1 MTTNAPPDQPQ
12 NNLDQDPFARFQ
24 AWYAEAEQAEPGLA
38 EAMVL
43 ATVGPGG
50 APSARVVLLKGHD
63 RRGFTFYTNLG
74 SRKGDE
80 MDANPLVALCFHW
93 KSLGRQV
100 RIEGPIEPVKAP
112 EADAYF
118 ASRPRGSQLGAWA
131 SHQSQ
136 PLAERADLVARIAQ
150 FDERFADTPI
160 TRPPFWSGYRVI
172 PSAMEFWRHG
182 DDRLHERLRFRRGE
196 QDTWTTQYLYP

>member
-1 MTTNAPPDQPQ
+1 MTSATVDKPATS
-12 NNLDQDPFARFQ
+12 LEQDPIARFQ

-38 EAMVL
+38 DAMVL

-50 APSARVVLLKGHD
+50 APSARVVLLKDHD
-63 RRGFTFYTNLG
+63 RRGFTFYSNLG

-100 RIEGPIEPVKAP
+100 RIEGAIEPVNAA

-118 ASRPRGSQLGAWA
+118 TSRPRGSQLGAWA
-131 SHQSQ
+131 SRQSQ
-136 PLAERADLVARIAQ
+136 PLANRDELVARIAM
-150 FDERFADTPI
+150 FDERFADTAI
-160 TRPPFWSGYRVI
+160 TRPPFWSGYRVV
-172 PSAMEFWRHG
+172 PANMEFWRHG
-182 DDRLHERLRFRRGE
+182 DDRLHERLRFERGGE
-196 QDTWTTQYLYP
+196 DSWTTQYLYP

>member
-1 MTTNAPPDQPQ
+1 MTTAAHNIE
-12 NNLDQDPFARFQ
+12 QDPIARFQ
-24 AWYAEAEQAEPGLA
+24 VWYADAEQAEPGLA
-38 EAMVL
+38 DAMVL

-50 APSARVVLLKGHD
+50 APSARIVLLKGHD

-80 MDANPLVALCFHW
+80 IDANPLVALCFHW

-100 RIEGPIEPVKAP
+100 RIEGAIEPVDTA

-131 SHQSQ
+131 SRQSQ
-136 PLAERADLVARIAQ
+136 PLAARSDLVTRIGS
-150 FDERFADTPI
+150 FDQRFADTSVS
-160 TRPPFWSGYRVI
+160 RPPFWSGYRVV
-172 PSAMEFWRHG
+172 PTRLEFWQHG
-182 DDRLHERLRFRRGE
+182 DDRLHERLRFERSA
-196 QDTWTTQYLYP
+196 DTWAAQYLYP